1 MVASF
6 LVAIP
11 QLSALGIPTAP
22 HSIFVPNAVL
32 SANQPP
38 TANFTFT
45 PANPTVNTVVSFD
58 GHLSND
64 PDGAISGWRWNWGD
78 GTFPPLYSSA
88 YETHTFL
95 LNATFTVTLT
105 VTDSGGLTATAS
117 ADIKVQRVSGQ
128 ETPPASIFAYTP
140 AFPLVNQAVT
150 FDASASRDSD
160 GDPVTS
166 YNWYIGDGTN
176 YTQTLIPTLTHT
188 FVKTGVF
195 SVSLTVTDNH
205 GMSSTSQVPALIGVT
220 RIPYVPGV
228 GQGNFGVYSVSYN
241 QPTAVQGGGQIVA
254 AYENVTRV
262 SGTNVTIN
270 FSVLYSNGTFSVV
283 QGTTDVQIGGVR
295 LETFFLPFVTAA
307 NLIVGDPFLPFS
319 FGYNMRINETV
330 PEVVAGAQRMVN
342 VASIQISS
350 SARLTLKYDQAT
362 GLLVFY
368 SVSTVYGAVNSTT
381 SLSLGDT
388 NAWARTENAAPL
400 PLFSWSPDSPT
411 PGTLASF
418 DASHSYDPDHDPIS
432 YQWQFGDG
440 SSDTGV
446 SSSHTYISS
455 GIYNV
460 MLIVSDLNGGTTS
473 SSKSITIGTPSNQP
487 PIPTFTFTPTNPS
500 TGQAVTFDATASRDP
515 DGTITNYAWNFGDGQ
530 TGTGIT
536 TAHGYNSAGIYNVA
550 LNVIDNGGATGS
562 VTHTITVVPTSRVG
576 ALRFNQGENFP
587 ISAVNDPA
595 AGFAYFGTFTTPGSI
610 VKVQLS
616 DFTRVGSLTLNASE
630 GNVTR
635 AVIDT
640 AAGFAY
646 FGTASSPGVIVKIRL
661 SNFTRVGSLALNAG
675 ENYVMSAAID
685 PAAGFAYF
693 GTYSGAI
700 VKVSLSNFTRVGS
713 LTLSAPE
720 YYPLSAVIDSA
731 AGFAYFGTYAG
742 FVVKVRLS
750 NFTRVG
756 SLALNPGQSYL
767 YSYSAV
773 IDTTAGF
780 AYFSTYTSPS
790 IIVKVR
796 LSDLTRVGSLTLN
809 AGEDRIHSAV
819 IDSVAG
825 FAYFGTSTSPGLVVR
840 IRLSNFTR
848 AGSQAL
854 NADEYYL
861 DSAVIDP
868 AAGFAY
874 FGTYTSPGIIVKV
887 DVSGFVS
894 SSPPSAPSGLTATLG
909 VGQVSLSWIA
919 PSSNGGSSIT
929 GYRVY
934 RGSSTMG
941 ESFLA
946 NLGNV
951 TSYTDMGISTGQSY
965 YYQVSGLNSAGEGPR
980 SNEASVMPAEA
991 FARVGALTLNAGENQ
1006 LFSAV
1011 MDPAAGF
1018 AYFSTF
1024 TSPSIIVKI
1033 RLSDL
1038 TRVGSL
1044 TLNPGENNVTRAVI
1058 DTAAGYAYFGTDTS
1072 PGIIVKIR
1080 LSDLTRVGNLTL
1092 NTGENHVT
1100 SAVIDTAAG
1109 FAYFGT
1115 YAGSIVKVRLSDF
1128 TRVGSL
1134 TLNAS
1139 EYYPLSAVIDSAAGF
1154 AYFGTYA
1161 GFVVKVRLSDLTRVG
1176 SLALNTG
1183 ENILDSAVIDTAAGY
1198 AYFGTYTSP
1207 GIVVKV
1213 RLSDLTRVGSLA
1225 LNTGENIA
1233 ISAVIDSAAGF
1244 AYFGTSTIPGIVVK
1258 VRLSD
1263 FTRVGSLTLN
1273 TGENYLNSAVIDS
1286 VAGFAYFGTY
1296 TISGIIVKVKLSASA
1311 GPSPY
1316 ATSTTLSCTPSI
1328 VVINQATSCIATVTD
1343 TALGPTTPTGTVTF
1357 TPGGTCSL
1365 SGAGAS
1371 ATCSV
1376 TITPA
1381 ATGPL
1386 SISASY
1392 GGDASHATSSGA
1404 TALTVNKRAT
1414 TTAVSCALGTVVVNI
1429 QSSCTATVADTSPG
1443 AVITPT
1449 GSVGFSSSGTGT
1461 FSAPSCTL
1469 SGTGASA
1476 SCSVNYTPTARNG
1489 GTHTITGSH
1498 GGDAS
1503 HNTSFNTFYMT
1514 VTPRATTTAVT
1525 CNSATVVVNQQTMC
1539 SATATDTSPGT
1550 VITPSGTVSFT
1561 SSGTGIFSSS
1571 CTLGGTGA
1579 SASCNV
1585 NYTPTA
1591 FGTGTHTVTASYAG
1605 DTAHQTS
1612 SGSAIVTVN
1621 LRTTTTTVACTP
1633 TTVVINQ
1640 GTSCAATVADT
1651 SPGTTST
1658 PSGTFAFTPGG
1669 TCTLTGTGISA
1680 TCSVSIPPT
1689 VAGSLSVS
1697 ASYPGDTTHAPST
1710 DSTTVTVTGA
1720 RAPDAPVGISS
1731 SAGNGKVTLS
1741 WSPPANDGGAA
1752 ISGYNVYRAMTSGGE
1767 VLIGDSVAGTSYTD
1781 AGLTNGQK
1789 YYYKVS
1795 AVNSVGEGSLSL
1807 EVTATP
1813 TSPPVSQSITSG
1825 GVTFN
1830 IASNSTISNLQ
1841 YDATSH
1847 QISFQVSGIVGT
1859 GVANMTVPKSIVPSG
1874 ANFNVTV
1881 DSTAPA
1887 PNISQDTNNYYVYVT
1902 YPSSTRTIYISFA
1915 PPSAP
1920 EKAAPNIFGLPP
1932 SIFTAILGA
1941 IGTIVSAII
1950 GLAYRAKSRP
1960 KN

>member
-1 MVASF
+1 MFRSSTSKVARIEPGALFTLLILVASF

-11 QLSALGIPTAP
+11 QPSALGIPTAP
-22 HSIFVPNAVL
+22 HSIFVPNAAL
-32 SANQPP
+32 SANRPP

-117 ADIKVQRVSGQ
+117 ADLEAQRVSGQ
-128 ETPPASIFAYTP
+128 APPPASIFTYTP

-195 SVSLTVTDNH
+195 SVSLTVTDSH
-205 GMSSTSQVPALIGVT
+205 GMSSISQVPAFIGVT

-350 SARLTLKYDQAT
+350 SGLTLKYDKAT

-368 SVSTVYGAVNSTT
+368 SVSTVYGALNSTT

-388 NAWARTENAAPL
+388 NAWAHTENAAPL

-446 SSSHTYISS
+446 SPSHTYISS
-455 GIYNV
+455 GIYDV
-460 MLIVSDLNGGTTS
+460 TLTVSDLNGGTTS
-473 SSKSITIGTPSNQP
+473 SSKSITIGTPSNQS
-487 PIPTFTFTPTNPS
+487 PIPAFTFTPTNPS

-536 TAHGYNSAGIYNVA
+536 TTHGYNSAGIYNVA

-576 ALRFNQGENFP
+576 ALRFNQGENFL

-661 SNFTRVGSLALNAG
+661 SNFTRAGTLALNVG

-809 AGEDRIHSAV
+809 TGEDGIHSAV

-894 SSPPSAPSGLTATLG
+894 SSPPSAPSGLAATLG

-965 YYQVSGLNSAGEGPR
+965 YYQVSGLNSAGEGSR
-980 SNEASVMPAEA
+980 SNEASVVPAEA

-1044 TLNPGENNVTRAVI
+1044 VLN
-1058 DTAAGYAYFGTDTS
+1058 
-1072 PGIIVKIR
+1072 K
-1080 LSDLTRVGNLTL
+1080 
-1092 NTGENHVT
+1092 
-1100 SAVIDTAAG
+1100 
-1109 FAYFGT
+1109 
-1115 YAGSIVKVRLSDF
+1115 
-1128 TRVGSL
+1128 
-1134 TLNAS
+1134 
-1139 EYYPLSAVIDSAAGF
+1139 
-1154 AYFGTYA
+1154 
-1161 GFVVKVRLSDLTRVG
+1161 
-1176 SLALNTG
+1176 G

-1213 RLSDLTRVGSLA
+1213 RLSDLTRVGALR

-1311 GPSPY
+1311 GPSPD

-1357 TPGGTCSL
+1357 TPGGTCIL

-1476 SCSVNYTPTARNG
+1476 SCSVNYTPTTRNG

-1539 SATATDTSPGT
+1539 SATVTDTSPGT

-1579 SASCNV
+1579 SANCNV

-1591 FGTGTHTVTASYAG
+1591 FGTGTHTITASYAG

-1651 SPGTTST
+1651 SPGTTTT
-1658 PSGTFAFTPGG
+1658 PSGTLAFTPGG
-1669 TCTLTGTGISA
+1669 ACTLTGTGISA
-1680 TCSVSIPPT
+1680 TCSVSITPT

-1720 RAPDAPVGISS
+1720 RAPDAPAGISS

-1752 ISGYNVYRAMTSGGE
+1752 ISGYNVYRATTSGGE

-1841 YDATSH
+1841 YESTSH
-1847 QISFQVSGIVGT
+1847 QISFQVTGIVGT
-1859 GVANMTVPKSIVPSG
+1859 AFTKITVP
-1874 ANFNVTV
+1874 
-1881 DSTAPA
+1881 
-1887 PNISQDTNNYYVYVT
+1887 
-1902 YPSSTRTIYISFA
+1902 
-1915 PPSAP
+1915 
-1920 EKAAPNIFGLPP
+1920 
-1932 SIFTAILGA
+1932 
-1941 IGTIVSAII
+1941 
-1950 GLAYRAKSRP
+1950 
-1960 KN
+1960 